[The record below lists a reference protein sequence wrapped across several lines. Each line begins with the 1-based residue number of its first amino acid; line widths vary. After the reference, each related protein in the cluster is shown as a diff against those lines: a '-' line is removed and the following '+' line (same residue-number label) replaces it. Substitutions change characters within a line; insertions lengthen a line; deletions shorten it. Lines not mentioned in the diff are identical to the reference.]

1 MIKVMQKLFGGV
13 VNEQNY
19 AEFAKELG
27 KRFIPKAEYN
37 AKLGELKEW
46 RSKAEG
52 CAVAAEELAGA
63 KAAAAELERQVNELN
78 REISAAAEAHR
89 GEMERMGLE
98 RIAERELV
106 RAGAKNLRAA
116 AAMLD
121 LGAVCGDTAEEQ
133 IGEQVAALKA
143 ASGTAFLFESREV
156 PEVTDWYGFVPA
168 AASDISEE
176 GYAGGFKLRLA
187 EAHNAADCLSAI
199 RVKQEA
205 ASQGVIL

>member
-1 MIKVMQKLFGGV
+1 MIKIMQKLFGGV

-37 AKLGELKEW
+37 AKIGELREW

-52 CAVAAEELAGA
+52 CATAAEELVGA
-63 KAAAAELERQVNELN
+63 KAAAAELERQVEVLN
-78 REISAAAEAHR
+78 REIAEAAEVHR
-89 GEMERMGLE
+89 GEMARLGLE
-98 RIAERELV
+98 RIAERELL

-116 AAMLD
+116 AAMLNLAEVAAED
-121 LGAVCGDTAEEQ
+121 AEEQ
-133 IGEQVAALKA
+133 VAEQVTALKA
-143 ASGTAFLFESREV
+143 ASDTAFLFDCREAPDV
-156 PEVTDWYGFVPA
+156 ADWCGFVPV
-168 AASDISEE
+168 AASDTPED